1 MILKRLKIET
11 MIGNYT
17 NCYVL
22 TDEDKKEAMVI
33 DPAGDI
39 DKITETLNMLN
50 TDLKY
55 IYLTHCHADHTGA
68 FETLKNETGAKV
80 LIHRTEAE
88 NLQNPIVN
96 LSGICGTKNI
106 DICADSRV
114 DDGDTLHV
122 GDIVFNVIHTPGHT
136 NRRKLFVCSSS

>member
-22 TDEDKKEAMVI
+22 ADEEKKEAMVI
-33 DPAGDI
+33 DPAGDVN
-39 DKITETLNMLN
+39 KITKTLSLLN

-68 FETLKNETGAKV
+68 FETLKSETGAKV
-80 LIHRTEAE
+80 LIHRNEAE
-88 NLQNPIVN
+88 NLKNPDIN
-96 LSGICGTKNI
+96 LSGICRN
-106 DICADSRV
+106 
-114 DDGDTLHV
+114 
-122 GDIVFNVIHTPGHT
+122 
-136 NRRKLFVCSSS
+136 